1 MADADAGAD
10 AVKALRQAAVVLG
23 LATAAG
29 SPAIAGDVTA
39 MVGPYLTALD
49 TGRLGTIEGRAF
61 EDARRPGAPAVPNGR
76 VSLLALPYAPD
87 VEAQLDAVKAHQRD
101 SMTHY
106 ADAYT
111 DLAAVRTALERD
123 LLAAGGGQLIR
134 GEVSGADG
142 MIRLEGVPV
151 GEWLVLG
158 WQEQPHQLKS
168 AKAPKDSGR
177 FAEAPVPT
185 GYVALSY
192 WKMRVTVRAGE
203 TTAVDF
209 SDRGVWLTV
218 VKIEVNEPAEGVKRS
233 TNRKRH

>member
-10 AVKALRQAAVVLG
+10 AVKALRLAVLLG
-23 LATAAG
+23 LAAAG
-29 SPAIAGDVTA
+29 SRAVAGDVTA
-39 MVGPYLTALD
+39 MVAPYLAALD

-61 EDARRPGAPAVPNGR
+61 DDARRPGAPAVPNGR

-142 MIRLEGVPV
+142 MIRLDGVPA

-168 AKAPKDSGR
+168 ARAPKDSRR